1 MAHGTIT
8 EMIDSV
14 GEYTSKRL
22 IILIATTLHLAHI
35 AHAGPVIVRQPRSD
49 FVVGTCTWVVERP
62 CPDQDIKFYLFTR
75 SNPEDRQYVHI
86 DETLEKSNLSSSY
99 FNPSLPTKVIIHG
112 YNGDMFLEPLIKMK
126 GEYLNRGSYNLFYVD
141 WSVLGPGP
149 CYPSAVHN
157 TKHVGTCIA
166 QLVQRIL
173 DIGTDNVHLIGFSLG
188 AQVTNYASVKL
199 RPFKLRRISGLD
211 PAMPLFI
218 TADKDDKLD
227 QTDASFVDVIHTNAL
242 VQGKIERCGHVDF
255 YMNGGIIQPGCWA
268 GGQNP
273 MACSHHRAPDYFAES
288 IRSLTGFWGWKCE
301 SYIYYLL
308 GFCPHNNHQVVAGE
322 DCIVGTEGMFMITT
336 NADSPFAIGRWTDAM
351 GLLKTPNA
359 LNKFSLKRDPFISDI
374 DQWGK
379 LEGNFNNVEQLPTP
393 YSQDPNGDDWPY
405 FNHIGTNKLTK
416 DYIKKII
423 EQDND
428 RYDESTGDNAAAHL
442 NLLKHAGMSN
452 AINQNEGLS
461 DFRKRLQLKEAS
473 VVEQYSSPMYNPF

>member
-1 MAHGTIT
+1 
-8 EMIDSV
+8 
-14 GEYTSKRL
+14 
-22 IILIATTLHLAHI
+22 
-35 AHAGPVIVRQPRSD
+35 
-49 FVVGTCTWVVERP
+49 
-62 CPDQDIKFYLFTR
+62 
-75 SNPEDRQYVHI
+75 
-86 DETLEKSNLSSSY
+86 
-99 FNPSLPTKVIIHG
+99 
-112 YNGDMFLEPLIKMK
+112 
-126 GEYLNRGSYNLFYVD
+126 
-141 WSVLGPGP
+141 
-149 CYPSAVHN
+149 
-157 TKHVGTCIA
+157 
-166 QLVQRIL
+166 
-173 DIGTDNVHLIGFSLG
+173 
-188 AQVTNYASVKL
+188 
-199 RPFKLRRISGLD
+199 
-211 PAMPLFI
+211 
-218 TADKDDKLD
+218 
-227 QTDASFVDVIHTNAL
+227 
-242 VQGKIERCGHVDF
+242 
-255 YMNGGIIQPGCWA
+255 
-268 GGQNP
+268 

-428 RYDESTGDNAAAHL
+428 RYEESTEDNAAAHL

>member
-1 MAHGTIT
+1 MLT
-8 EMIDSV
+8 EF
-14 GEYTSKRL
+14 
-22 IILIATTLHLAHI
+22 
-35 AHAGPVIVRQPRSD
+35 VIV
-49 FVVGTCTWVVERP
+49 
-62 CPDQDIKFYLFTR
+62 
-75 SNPEDRQYVHI
+75 
-86 DETLEKSNLSSSY
+86 
-99 FNPSLPTKVIIHG
+99 
-112 YNGDMFLEPLIKMK
+112 
-126 GEYLNRGSYNLFYVD
+126 
-141 WSVLGPGP
+141 
-149 CYPSAVHN
+149 
-157 TKHVGTCIA
+157 
-166 QLVQRIL
+166 
-173 DIGTDNVHLIGFSLG
+173 
-188 AQVTNYASVKL
+188 
-199 RPFKLRRISGLD
+199 
-211 PAMPLFI
+211 
-218 TADKDDKLD
+218 AD
-227 QTDASFVDVIHTNAL
+227 
-242 VQGKIERCGHVDF
+242 
-255 YMNGGIIQPGCWA
+255 
-268 GGQNP
+268 P

-428 RYDESTGDNAAAHL
+428 RYEESTEDNAAAHL